1 MEKITLL
8 IKADQNGRYKTIDV
22 LKQIMEACT
31 GITFPADKALENTC
45 IADLRYK
52 NLKCVKGST
61 VGIIDSWSN
70 TNVTYMEREMTLYFI

>member
-1 MEKITLL
+1 MKKITMI

-22 LKQIMEACT
+22 LKQIREVCAD
-31 GITFPADKALENTC
+31 ITFPADKALENTC

-61 VGIIDSWSN
+61 VEIINSWSN
-70 TNVTYMEREMTLYFI
+70 TNVTYMEREITLCFI

>member
-22 LKQIMEACT
+22 LKQIRGACAD
-31 GITFPADKALENTC
+31 ITFPADKALENTC
-45 IADLRYK
+45 LADLRYK
-52 NLKCVKGST
+52 NLKCVKGDT

-70 TNVTYMEREMTLYFI
+70 TNVTYMERKMTLYFI

>member
-22 LKQIMEACT
+22 LKQIKKDCT
-31 GITFPADKALENTC
+31 GVTFPADKALENTC
-45 IADLRYK
+45 LADLRYK
-52 NLKCVKGST
+52 NLKCVKGDT
-61 VGIIDSWSN
+61 VGIRNSGSN